1 MTVCKKSALLFRSG
15 TSKHLFGL
23 HGYML
28 IFACM
33 FFQLSEGCLMLND
46 TTGVVTIIGMNK
58 LPQGCPPLNKGRILH
73 TFTELGK
80 ATQCYISNFAIMK
93 LKMLYFR
100 INMFGTGFEDA
111 CDVACYKKTTDKT

>member
-1 MTVCKKSALLFRSG
+1 
-15 TSKHLFGL
+15 
-23 HGYML
+23 ML

-73 TFTELGK
+73 NFSELWVRPLN
-80 ATQCYISNFAIMK
+80 AISIK
-93 LKMLYFR
+93 LCNNR
-100 INMFGTGFEDA
+100 IEN
-111 CDVACYKKTTDKT
+111 VVL